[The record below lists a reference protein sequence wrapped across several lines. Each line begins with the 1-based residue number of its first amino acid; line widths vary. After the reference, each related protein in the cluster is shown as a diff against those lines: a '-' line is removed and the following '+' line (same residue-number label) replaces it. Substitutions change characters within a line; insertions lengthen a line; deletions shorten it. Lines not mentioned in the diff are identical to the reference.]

1 MENVEIVNDTMANV
15 VVDEVN
21 QPVSDELAAFLDAK
35 RDEEIGKR
43 IALKEKTIAQG
54 KETVQHFT
62 KLGPAK
68 SYLKGKKVNAG
79 LIDEVLQL
87 SMRNPDP
94 MSVAGVSNPM
104 SDMIAPALLRRAPPG
119 VQKFF
124 KENYIYNLVMGN
136 RDKESVLWITRPSRG
151 DLYILSLKY
160 IINGTRHTLP
170 ELLTIYLANY
180 LYQNEDAIT
189 RLGSDAKNPL

>member
-1 MENVEIVNDTMANV
+1 MENVEITNDTPTV
-15 VVDEVN
+15 EVEHTN
-21 QPVSDELAAFLDAK
+21 LPVSDDLAAFLDAK

-43 IALKEKTIAQG
+43 IALKEKTITQG

-151 DLYILSLKY
+151 DLYVLSLKY